1 MHASAPAKIIL
12 FGEHAVVYEQP
23 AIAVPVSSLRAS
35 VTVEPNPA
43 GSSGLH
49 IVASDLNQT
58 LPYDLVSQSIDNALT
73 LTVRLVLEH
82 LGAEPPAVLLTV
94 RSEIPVASGLGSGA
108 AVSTALARAISA
120 ALGRS
125 LDNPA
130 LNAIVYEVEKVHHG
144 TPSGIDNT
152 VIVYEQPIYFIRGKP
167 IEPIAI
173 GAPLSFVIADTGQG
187 ALTRIAV
194 GAVRDLYQSEPERIG
209 SVIRAIGAVSAQAR
223 SAIERGDAHELS
235 ALMCQ
240 NHAYLQMLTVSSP
253 ELDALVDAALSAG
266 ALGAKLSGGGRGGN
280 MIALVTPE
288 TQAGV
293 EAALRNAGAARVV
306 STIVQEEHHR

>member
-12 FGEHAVVYEQP
+12 FGEHAVVFEQP

-35 VTVEPNPA
+35 VTVDPNPA
-43 GSSGLH
+43 GSSGLR

-73 LTVRLVLEH
+73 LTVKLVLDH
-82 LGAEPPAVLLTV
+82 LGAEPPDVLLTV

-167 IEPIAI
+167 IETIAI

-209 SVIRAIGAVSAQAR
+209 SVIEAIGAISAQAR
-223 SAIERGDAHELS
+223 SAIERGDARELG

-240 NHAYLQMLTVSSP
+240 NHALLQTLTVSSP
-253 ELDALVDAALSAG
+253 ELDVLVDAALTAG

-288 TQAGV
+288 TQSRV
-293 EAALRNAGAARVV
+293 EAALRNAGAARVI
-306 STIVQEEHHR
+306 STIVQEEHRR